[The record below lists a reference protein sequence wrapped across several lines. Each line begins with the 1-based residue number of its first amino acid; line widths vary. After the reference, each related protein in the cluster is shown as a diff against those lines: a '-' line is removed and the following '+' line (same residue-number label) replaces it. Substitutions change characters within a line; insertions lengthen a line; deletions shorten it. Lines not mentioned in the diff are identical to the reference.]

1 LKNAFVIVTLSS
13 LLAACAV
20 APKQAEQQTSA
31 NADSAKAS
39 AAADADPKFG
49 QEADETASADE
60 PDEEAVA
67 EKARLEAE
75 AKLPKVE
82 LTSSMLNQLLKAEF
96 GFRNGDWQGP
106 YLTMLSL
113 AQQTRDPRLARRAA
127 EMAVAARQ
135 ADDTLA
141 AVRLWREL
149 EPDSDEA
156 TQYFVGMVVTSDN
169 IAEVE
174 PIFAERLRAVPAN
187 RRGVLLFQIQQLL
200 SRAKDKEAASAM
212 LDRVIAP
219 YAGTVEV
226 HIVRAQAAMARGDRE
241 GAQREAQAAL
251 QAKPDSEIALLMLA
265 QTLEDE
271 LKAGAMLEAFLKAH
285 PEAREVR
292 AAHARILV
300 NQKQYP
306 QARAQFETL
315 LKGRPDDAGNLYAL
329 GVLASQMNDAQAA
342 EGYFTRFVEVL
353 ARNPEDERDPTRAL
367 LILAQLAE
375 ERMDLAG
382 AMQWLEQVPDNTEP
396 ALLLSA
402 QLRRA
407 QLLGKGGDLAG
418 GRKLLASLKPAEPG
432 QQAQVAVAESQL
444 LRDAGRLPEAYTL
457 METAAKRFPKNPDL
471 LYDFALLAEKLG
483 RFEVMEQQL
492 RAVMALAPD
501 NHHAYNALGYS
512 LAERNVRLQEAHGL
526 IAKALEMA
534 PGDPFIM
541 DSMGWVQ
548 YRMGKLD
555 EAEHYLRKAYALRR
569 DPEIAVHL
577 GEVLF
582 QKGRQADA
590 QQLWREARAKDPRN
604 DTLRTTLAR
613 LRQSL

>member
-1 LKNAFVIVTLSS
+1 MKNAFVIVTLSS
-13 LLAACAV
+13 ILAACAV
-20 APKQAEQQTSA
+20 APGQQTA
-31 NADSAKAS
+31 QQAAPGAAS
-39 AAADADPKFG
+39 ASSDTPLADA
-49 QEADETASADE
+49 EAQSGDADTAQAD
-60 PDEEAVA
+60 DEE
-67 EKARLEAE
+67 EAE
-75 AKLPKVE
+75 AKARAEVEARLPKVE

-96 GFRNGDWQGP
+96 AFRKGDWQGP

-127 EMAVAARQ
+127 EMAVTARQ

-149 EPDSDEA
+149 DPQSDEA

-169 IAEVE
+169 IADVE
-174 PIFAERLRAVPAN
+174 PIFVERLKEAPPEK
-187 RRGVLLFQIQQLL
+187 RGVLLFQIQQLL
-200 SRAKDKEAASAM
+200 GRAKDKDAANAM
-212 LDRVIAP
+212 LERVIAP
-219 YAGTVEV
+219 YNDTFEA
-226 HIVRAQAAMARGDRE
+226 HIVRAQAALARGDRE
-241 GAQREAQAAL
+241 AAQRAAQAAL
-251 QAKPDSEIALLMLA
+251 AVKPDSEIAVLMMA
-265 QTLEDE
+265 QVIGDDA
-271 LKAGAMLEAFLKAH
+271 KIAPMLEAFLKTH

-292 AAHARILV
+292 AAHARVLV

-329 GVLASQMNDAQAA
+329 GVLATQMNDAKAA

-353 ARNPEDERDPTRAL
+353 GRNPDDERDPTRAL
-367 LILAQLAE
+367 LILAQIADERGDAPGALAWL
-375 ERMDLAG
+375 DKVPAG
-382 AMQWLEQVPDNTEP
+382 TDPE
-396 ALLLSA
+396 LLLSA

-407 QLLGKGGDLAG
+407 QLMAKGGDLAG
-418 GRKLLASLKPAEPG
+418 GRKLLAGLKPIEPA
-432 QQAQVAVAESQL
+432 QQAQVAVAEVQL
-444 LRDAGRLPEAYTL
+444 LRDAGRLLEAYTL
-457 METAAKRFPKNPDL
+457 MEAAAKRFPKNPDL
-471 LYDFALLAEKLG
+471 LYDFALLAEKVG
-483 RFEVMEQQL
+483 RVEVMEKLL
-492 RAVMALAPD
+492 REVMALAPD

-512 LAERNVRLQEAHGL
+512 LAERNVRLQEAYTL

-548 YRMGKLD
+548 YRLGKLD
-555 EAEHYLRKAYALRR
+555 EAEKYLRNAYALRR

-582 QKGRQADA
+582 QKGQQAAA
-590 QQLWREARAKDPRN
+590 QELWREARAKDPQN
-604 DTLRTTLAR
+604 DTLRSTLAR

>member
-1 LKNAFVIVTLSS
+1 MKNAFVIVTLSS
-13 LLAACAV
+13 ILAACAV
-20 APKQAEQQTSA
+20 APGQQTA
-31 NADSAKAS
+31 QQAVPGAAS
-39 AAADADPKFG
+39 ASSDTPLADA
-49 QEADETASADE
+49 EAQSGDTDTAQAD
-60 PDEEAVA
+60 DEE
-67 EKARLEAE
+67 EAE
-75 AKLPKVE
+75 AKARAEVEARLPKVE

-96 GFRNGDWQGP
+96 AFRKGDWQGP

-149 EPDSDEA
+149 DPQSDEA

-169 IAEVE
+169 IADVE
-174 PIFAERLRAVPAN
+174 PIFVERLKEAPPEK
-187 RRGVLLFQIQQLL
+187 RGVLLFQIQQLL
-200 SRAKDKEAASAM
+200 GRAKDKDAANAM
-212 LDRVIAP
+212 LERVIAP
-219 YAGTVEV
+219 YNDTFEA
-226 HIVRAQAAMARGDRE
+226 HIVRAQAALARGDRE
-241 GAQREAQAAL
+241 AAQRAAQAAL
-251 QAKPDSEIALLMLA
+251 AVKPDSEIAVLMMA
-265 QTLEDE
+265 QVIGDDA
-271 LKAGAMLEAFLKAH
+271 KIAPMLEAFLKTH

-292 AAHARILV
+292 AAHARVLV

-329 GVLASQMNDAQAA
+329 GVLATQMNDAKAA

-353 ARNPEDERDPTRAL
+353 GRNPDDERDPTRAL
-367 LILAQLAE
+367 LILAQIADERGDAPGALAWL
-375 ERMDLAG
+375 DKVPAG
-382 AMQWLEQVPDNTEP
+382 TDPE
-396 ALLLSA
+396 LLLSA

-407 QLLGKGGDLAG
+407 QLMAKGGDLAG
-418 GRKLLASLKPAEPG
+418 GRKLLAGLKPIEPG
-432 QQAQVAVAESQL
+432 QQAQVAVAEVQL
-444 LRDAGRLPEAYTL
+444 LRDAGRLLEAYTL
-457 METAAKRFPKNPDL
+457 MEAAAKRFPKNPDL
-471 LYDFALLAEKLG
+471 LYDFALLAEKVG
-483 RFEVMEQQL
+483 RVEVMEKLL
-492 RAVMALAPD
+492 REVMALAPD

-512 LAERNVRLQEAHGL
+512 LAERNVRLQEAYTL

-548 YRMGKLD
+548 YRLGKLD
-555 EAEHYLRKAYALRR
+555 EAEKYLRNAYALRR

-582 QKGRQADA
+582 QKGQQAAA
-590 QQLWREARAKDPRN
+590 QELWREARAKDPQN
-604 DTLRTTLAR
+604 DTLRSTLAR

>member
-1 LKNAFVIVTLSS
+1 MKNAFVIVTLSS

-20 APKQAEQQTSA
+20 APKQQPAEGP
-31 NADSAKAS
+31 AS
-39 AAADADPKFG
+39 ATAASTADTDTPLA
-49 QEADETASADE
+49 QEAEGEATEAAEADDEAL
-60 PDEEAVA
+60 A
-67 EKARLEAE
+67 EKARREAE

-96 GFRNGDWQGP
+96 AFRKGDWQGP

-141 AVRLWREL
+141 AVRLWRQLDPES
-149 EPDSDEA
+149 EEA
-156 TQYFVGMVVTSDN
+156 TQYFIGMVVTSDN

-174 PIFAERLRAVPAN
+174 PIFVERLRAAPPG
-187 RRGVLLFQIQQLL
+187 RRGLLLFQIQQLL
-200 SRAKDKEAASAM
+200 GRAKDKEAAAAM
-212 LDRVIAP
+212 LDRVVAP
-219 YAGTVEV
+219 YAGTLEA
-226 HIVRAQAAMARGDRE
+226 HIVRAQAALARGDRAA
-241 GAQREAQAAL
+241 AQQEAQAAL
-251 QAKPDSEIALLMLA
+251 QAKPDAEIAVLMLA
-265 QTLEDE
+265 QALEDE
-271 LKAGAMLEAFLKAH
+271 AKAGAMLEAFLKAH

-306 QARAQFETL
+306 QARAQFEAL
-315 LKGRPDDAGNLYAL
+315 LKARPDDAGNLYAL

-353 ARNPEDERDPTRAL
+353 GRNPEDDRDPTRAL
-367 LILAQLAE
+367 LILSQLAE
-375 ERMDLAG
+375 ERKDYAG
-382 AMQWLEQVPDNTEP
+382 AMAWLEKVPDNTEP

-407 QLLGKGGDLAG
+407 QLLGKQGDLAG
-418 GRKLLASLKPAEPG
+418 GRKLLASLKPAEPA

-444 LRDAGRLPEAYTL
+444 LRDAGRLPEAYAL
-457 METAAKRFPKNPDL
+457 MEAAARRFPKNPDL

-483 RFEVMEQQL
+483 RVEVMEQQL

-512 LAERNVRLQEAHGL
+512 LAERNVRLQEAHAL

-534 PGDPFIM
+534 PGDPYIM

-555 EAEHYLRKAYALRR
+555 EAEKYLRAAYALRR

-590 QQLWREARAKDPRN
+590 QQLWREARAKDPQN
-604 DTLRTTLAR
+604 DTLRSTLAR
-613 LRQSL
+613 LRQTL

>member
-1 LKNAFVIVTLSS
+1 MKNAFVIVTLSS
-13 LLAACAV
+13 ILAACAV
-20 APKQAEQQTSA
+20 APGQQTA
-31 NADSAKAS
+31 QQAAPGAAS
-39 AAADADPKFG
+39 ATSDTPLADA
-49 QEADETASADE
+49 EAQSGDADTAQAD
-60 PDEEAVA
+60 DEE
-67 EKARLEAE
+67 EAE
-75 AKLPKVE
+75 AKARAEVEARLPKVE

-96 GFRNGDWQGP
+96 AFRKGDWQGP

-149 EPDSDEA
+149 DPQSDEA

-169 IAEVE
+169 IADVE
-174 PIFAERLRAVPAN
+174 PIFVERLKEAPPEK
-187 RRGVLLFQIQQLL
+187 RGVLLFQIQQLL
-200 SRAKDKEAASAM
+200 GRAKDKDAANAM
-212 LDRVIAP
+212 LERVIAP
-219 YAGTVEV
+219 YNDTFEA
-226 HIVRAQAAMARGDRE
+226 HIVRAQAALARGDRE
-241 GAQREAQAAL
+241 AAQRAAQAAL
-251 QAKPDSEIALLMLA
+251 AVKPDSEIAVLMMA
-265 QTLEDE
+265 QVIGDDA
-271 LKAGAMLEAFLKAH
+271 KIAPMLEAFLKTH

-292 AAHARILV
+292 AAHARVLV

-329 GVLASQMNDAQAA
+329 GVLATQMNDAKAA

-353 ARNPEDERDPTRAL
+353 GRNPDDERDPTRAL
-367 LILAQLAE
+367 LILAQIADERGDAPGALAWL
-375 ERMDLAG
+375 DKVPAG
-382 AMQWLEQVPDNTEP
+382 TDPE
-396 ALLLSA
+396 LLLSA

-407 QLLGKGGDLAG
+407 QLMAKGGDLAG
-418 GRKLLASLKPAEPG
+418 GRKLLAGLKPIEPG
-432 QQAQVAVAESQL
+432 QQAQVAVAEVQL
-444 LRDAGRLPEAYTL
+444 LRDAGRLLEAYTL
-457 METAAKRFPKNPDL
+457 MEAAAKRFPKNPDL
-471 LYDFALLAEKLG
+471 LYDFALLAEKVG
-483 RFEVMEQQL
+483 RVEVMEKLL
-492 RAVMALAPD
+492 REVMALAPD

-512 LAERNVRLQEAHGL
+512 LAERNVRLQEAYTL

-548 YRMGKLD
+548 YRLGKLD
-555 EAEHYLRKAYALRR
+555 EAEKYLRNAYALRR

-582 QKGRQADA
+582 QKGQQAAA
-590 QQLWREARAKDPRN
+590 QELWREARAKDPQN
-604 DTLRTTLAR
+604 DTLRSTLAR

>member
-13 LLAACAV
+13 ILAACAV
-20 APKQAEQQTSA
+20 APKQQ
-31 NADSAKAS
+31 
-39 AAADADPKFG
+39 AAAPEAATPAAPAAESDTPMT
-49 QEADETASADE
+49 QET
-60 PDEEAVA
+60 DEEALEA
-67 EKARLEAE
+67 KARAEAE

-82 LTSSMLNQLLKAEF
+82 LSSSMLNQLLKAEF
-96 GFRNGDWQGP
+96 AFRKGDWQGP

-127 EMAVAARQ
+127 ARAVAARQ

-174 PIFAERLRAVPAN
+174 PIFVERLKKVTPE
-187 RRGVLLFQIQQLL
+187 RRGLLLFQIQQLL
-200 SRAKDKEAASAM
+200 GRAKDKDAAAAM
-212 LDRVIAP
+212 LERVVAP
-219 YAGTVEV
+219 YAGTVEA
-226 HIVRAQAAMARGDRE
+226 HIVRAQSAMGRGDRAA
-241 GAQREAQAAL
+241 AQREAQAAL
-251 QAKPDSEIALLMLA
+251 AARPDSEIALLMVA
-265 QTLEDE
+265 QTMEDE
-271 LKAGAMLEAFLKAH
+271 GKVGQMLEAHLKKY

-315 LKGRPDDAGNLYAL
+315 LAGRPDDAGNLYAL

-342 EGYFTRFVEVL
+342 EGYFTRFVDVL
-353 ARNPEDERDPTRAL
+353 GRNPDDERDPTRAL
-367 LILAQLAE
+367 LILAQIAE
-375 ERMDLAG
+375 ERNDVAG
-382 AMQWLEQVPDNTEP
+382 AMAWLDKVPPGAEP
-396 ALLLSA
+396 ALLFSA

-407 QLLGKGGDLAG
+407 QLLGKQGDLAG
-418 GRKLLASLKPAEPG
+418 GRKLLSGLKPSEEM
-432 QQAQVAVAESQL
+432 QQVQVAVAESQL
-444 LRDAGRLPEAYTL
+444 LRDAGRLNDAYVL
-457 METAAKRFPKNPDL
+457 MEAAAKRFPKNPDL

-483 RFEVMEQQL
+483 KVEVMEKQL
-492 RAVMALAPD
+492 REVMALAPD

-512 LAERNVRLQEAHGL
+512 LAERNVRLQEAQALVG
-526 IAKALEMA
+526 KALEMA

-541 DSMGWVQ
+541 DSMGWVH
-548 YRMGKLD
+548 YRLGNLD
-555 EAEHYLRKAYALRR
+555 EAEKFLRRAYALRR

-582 QKGRQADA
+582 QKGRRDDA
-590 QQLWREARAKDPRN
+590 QQLWREASAKDPQN
-604 DTLRTTLAR
+604 DTLRSTLAR

>member
-1 LKNAFVIVTLSS
+1 MKNAFVIVTLSS

-20 APKQAEQQTSA
+20 APKQQPAPEVSTTAASNAESDTPLAQAEGEET
-31 NADSAKAS
+31 DED
-39 AAADADPKFG
+39 AA
-49 QEADETASADE
+49 EA
-60 PDEEAVA
+60 
-67 EKARLEAE
+67 KARLEAE

-96 GFRNGDWQGP
+96 AFRKGDWQGP

-135 ADDTLA
+135 SDDTLA
-141 AVRLWREL
+141 AVRVWRQLDPE
-149 EPDSDEA
+149 SDEA

-174 PIFAERLRAVPAN
+174 PIFVERLQKVTAER
-187 RRGVLLFQIQQLL
+187 RGLLLFQIQQLL
-200 SRAKDKEAASAM
+200 GRAKDKEAAAAM
-212 LDRVIAP
+212 LDRVVAP
-219 YAGTVEV
+219 YAGTMEA
-226 HIVRAQAAMARGDRE
+226 HIVRAQSALGRGDRAA
-241 GAQREAQAAL
+241 AQREAQAAL
-251 QAKPDSEIALLMLA
+251 AAKPDSEIALLMVA
-265 QTLEDE
+265 QTMEDE
-271 LKAGAMLEAFLKAH
+271 ARAGQLLDAFLKAH

-292 AAHARILV
+292 AAHARVLV

-306 QARAQFETL
+306 QARAQFEAL
-315 LKGRPDDAGNLYAL
+315 LAGRPDDAGNLYAL

-342 EGYFTRFVEVL
+342 EGYFTRFVDVL
-353 ARNPEDERDPTRAL
+353 GRNPEDERDPTRAL
-367 LILAQLAE
+367 LILAQIAE
-375 ERMDLAG
+375 ERNDYA
-382 AMQWLEQVPDNTEP
+382 AATAWLDKVPPGTDP
-396 ALLLSA
+396 ALLFSS

-407 QLLGKGGDLAG
+407 QLLAKQGDLAG
-418 GRKLLASLKPAEPG
+418 GRKLLASLKPQEDA

-457 METAAKRFPKNPDL
+457 MEAAAKRFPKNPDL

-483 RFEVMEQQL
+483 KVDVMEKQL
-492 RAVMALAPD
+492 RDVMALAPD

-512 LAERNVRLQEAHGL
+512 LAERNVRLQEAQAL
-526 IAKALEMA
+526 VTKALEMA

-541 DSMGWVQ
+541 DSMGWVH
-548 YRMGKLD
+548 YRMGNLD
-555 EAEHYLRKAYALRR
+555 EAEKFLRRAYALRR

-590 QQLWREARAKDPRN
+590 QQLWREASAKDPQN
-604 DTLRTTLAR
+604 DTLRNTLAR
-613 LRQSL
+613 LRQTL

>member
-13 LLAACAV
+13 ILAACAV
-20 APKQAEQQTSA
+20 VPGQQTA
-31 NADSAKAS
+31 QQAAPGAAS
-39 AAADADPKFG
+39 ATSDTPLADA
-49 QEADETASADE
+49 EAQSGDADTAQAD
-60 PDEEAVA
+60 DEE
-67 EKARLEAE
+67 EAE
-75 AKLPKVE
+75 AKARAEVEARLPKVE

-96 GFRNGDWQGP
+96 AFRKGDWQGP

-127 EMAVAARQ
+127 EMAVTARQ

-149 EPDSDEA
+149 DPQSDEA

-169 IAEVE
+169 IADVE
-174 PIFAERLRAVPAN
+174 PIFVERLKEAPADK
-187 RRGVLLFQIQQLL
+187 RGVLLFQIQQLL
-200 SRAKDKEAASAM
+200 GRAKDKDAANAM
-212 LDRVIAP
+212 LERVIAP
-219 YAGTVEV
+219 YNDTFEA
-226 HIVRAQAAMARGDRE
+226 HIVRAQAALARGDRE
-241 GAQREAQAAL
+241 AAQRAAQAAL
-251 QAKPDSEIALLMLA
+251 SVKPDSEIAVLMMA
-265 QTLEDE
+265 QVIGDDA
-271 LKAGAMLEAFLKAH
+271 KIAPMLEAFLKTH

-292 AAHARILV
+292 AAHARVLV

-329 GVLASQMNDAQAA
+329 GVLATQMNDAKAA

-353 ARNPEDERDPTRAL
+353 GRNPDDERDPTRAL
-367 LILAQLAE
+367 LILAQIAE
-375 ERMDLAG
+375 ERGDVPGALA
-382 AMQWLEQVPDNTEP
+382 WLDKVPAGTDPE
-396 ALLLSA
+396 LLLSA

-407 QLLGKGGDLAG
+407 QLMAKGGDLAG
-418 GRKLLASLKPAEPG
+418 GRKLLAGLKPIEPA
-432 QQAQVAVAESQL
+432 QQAQVAVAEVQL
-444 LRDAGRLPEAYTL
+444 LRDAGRLLEAYSL
-457 METAAKRFPKNPDL
+457 MEAAAKRFPKNPDL
-471 LYDFALLAEKLG
+471 LYDFALLAEKVG
-483 RFEVMEQQL
+483 RVEVMEKLL
-492 RAVMALAPD
+492 REVMALAPD

-512 LAERNVRLQEAHGL
+512 LAERNVRLPEAYTL

-548 YRMGKLD
+548 YRLGKLD
-555 EAEHYLRKAYALRR
+555 EAEKYLRNAYALRR

-582 QKGRQADA
+582 QKGQQAAA
-590 QQLWREARAKDPRN
+590 QELWREARAKDPQN
-604 DTLRTTLAR
+604 DTLRSTLAR

>member
-13 LLAACAV
+13 ILAACAV
-20 APKQAEQQTSA
+20 APEQR
-31 NADSAKAS
+31 S
-39 AAADADPKFG
+39 AAPADKPPAVAEAVPK
-49 QEADETASADE
+49 ADE
-60 PDEEAVA
+60 PTEEELEA
-67 EKARLEAE
+67 KARAEAE
-75 AKLPKVE
+75 ARLPKVA
-82 LTSSMLNQLLKAEF
+82 LTSSLLNQLLKAEF
-96 GFRNGDWQGP
+96 AFRKGDWQGP

-149 EPDSDEA
+149 DPESDEA

-169 IAEVE
+169 IADVE
-174 PIFAERLRAVPAN
+174 PVFVERLRAAPLDK
-187 RRGVLLFQIQQLL
+187 RGMLMFQIQQLL
-200 SRAKDKEAASAM
+200 GRAKDKEAASAM

-219 YAGTVEV
+219 YEGTFEA
-226 HIVRAQAAMARGDRE
+226 HIVRAQASLARGDRE
-241 GAQREAQAAL
+241 AAQRAAQAAL
-251 QAKPDSEIALLMLA
+251 AAKPDSEIAVLMMA
-265 QTLEDE
+265 QVLEDDA
-271 LKAGAMLEAFLKAH
+271 KVAPMLEAFLKTH

-292 AAHARILV
+292 AAHARVLV
-300 NQKQYP
+300 NQKQFP

-329 GVLASQMNDAQAA
+329 GVLATQMNDAPGA
-342 EGYFTRFVEVL
+342 EGYFTRFIEVL
-353 ARNPEDERDPTRAL
+353 GRNPDDERDPTRAL
-367 LILAQLAE
+367 LILAQIAE
-375 ERMDLAG
+375 ERGDYPAALS
-382 AMQWLEQVPDNTEP
+382 WLEKIPASTEP
-396 ALLLSA
+396 QLLLSA

-407 QLLGKGGDLAG
+407 QLLARQGDLEG
-418 GRKLLASLKPAEPG
+418 GRKLLAGLKPAEPA

-444 LRDAGRLPEAYTL
+444 LRDAGRVLEAYTL
-457 METAAKRFPKNPDL
+457 MEAAVKRFPKNPDL

-483 RFEVMEQQL
+483 RVDVMEKAL
-492 RAVMALAPD
+492 RDVMLLAPD
-501 NHHAYNALGYS
+501 NHPAYNALGYS
-512 LAERNVRLQEAHGL
+512 LAERNVRLQEAYTL
-526 IAKALEMA
+526 VAKALEMA

-548 YRMGKLD
+548 YRLGNLD
-555 EAEHYLRKAYALRR
+555 EAEKQLRNAYALRR

-582 QKGRQADA
+582 KKGQLAAA
-590 QQLWREARAKDPRN
+590 QELWREARAKDPQN

>member
-13 LLAACAV
+13 ILAACAV
-20 APKQAEQQTSA
+20 APGQQTA
-31 NADSAKAS
+31 QQAAPGAAS
-39 AAADADPKFG
+39 ATSDTPLADA
-49 QEADETASADE
+49 EAQSGDADTAQAD
-60 PDEEAVA
+60 DEE
-67 EKARLEAE
+67 EAE
-75 AKLPKVE
+75 AKARAEVEARLPKVE

-96 GFRNGDWQGP
+96 AFRKGDWQGP

-127 EMAVAARQ
+127 EMAVTARQ

-149 EPDSDEA
+149 DPQSDEA

-169 IAEVE
+169 IADVE
-174 PIFAERLRAVPAN
+174 PIFVQRLKEAPADK
-187 RRGVLLFQIQQLL
+187 RGVLLFQIQQLL
-200 SRAKDKEAASAM
+200 GRAKDKDAANAM
-212 LDRVIAP
+212 LERVIAP
-219 YAGTVEV
+219 YNDTFEA
-226 HIVRAQAAMARGDRE
+226 HIVRAQAALARGDRE
-241 GAQREAQAAL
+241 AAQRAAQAAL
-251 QAKPDSEIALLMLA
+251 AVKPDSEIAVLMMA
-265 QTLEDE
+265 QVIGDDA
-271 LKAGAMLEAFLKAH
+271 KIAPMLEAFLKTH

-292 AAHARILV
+292 AAHARVLV

-329 GVLASQMNDAQAA
+329 GVLATQMNDAKAA

-353 ARNPEDERDPTRAL
+353 GRNPDDERDPTRAL
-367 LILAQLAE
+367 LILAQIADERGDVPGALAWL
-375 ERMDLAG
+375 DKVPAG
-382 AMQWLEQVPDNTEP
+382 TDPE
-396 ALLLSA
+396 LLLSA

-407 QLLGKGGDLAG
+407 QLMAKGGDLAG
-418 GRKLLASLKPAEPG
+418 GRKLLASLKPIEPA
-432 QQAQVAVAESQL
+432 QQAQVAVAEVQL
-444 LRDAGRLPEAYTL
+444 LRDAGRLLEAYTL
-457 METAAKRFPKNPDL
+457 MEAAAKRFPKNPDL
-471 LYDFALLAEKLG
+471 LYDFALLAEKVG
-483 RFEVMEQQL
+483 RVEVMEKLL
-492 RAVMALAPD
+492 REVMALAPD

-512 LAERNVRLQEAHGL
+512 LAERNVRLQEAYTL

-548 YRMGKLD
+548 YRLGKLD
-555 EAEHYLRKAYALRR
+555 EAEKYLRNAYALRR

-582 QKGRQADA
+582 QKGQQVAA
-590 QQLWREARAKDPRN
+590 QELWREARAKDPQN
-604 DTLRTTLAR
+604 DTLRSTLAR